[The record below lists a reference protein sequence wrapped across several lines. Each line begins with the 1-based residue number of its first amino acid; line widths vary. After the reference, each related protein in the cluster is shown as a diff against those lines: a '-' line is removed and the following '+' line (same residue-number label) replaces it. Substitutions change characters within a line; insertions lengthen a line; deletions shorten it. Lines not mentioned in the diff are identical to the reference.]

1 MNMLE
6 ANRSKDVFTRHVDSV
21 LAKCAKIRSL
31 IGDLNRNYS
40 SDPTDKKFLSSI
52 YFSSM
57 NAKLFGFTIM
67 FWIAHSII
75 AAAFHPRAAQT
86 LNNDLGVL
94 DQEYNK
100 LSEHVA
106 QGERDNYDDE
116 WLTSM
121 FQGIHV

>member
-40 SDPTDKKFLSSI
+40 SDPTAEKFLSSI

-67 FWIAHSII
+67 F
-75 AAAFHPRAAQT
+75 
-86 LNNDLGVL
+86 
-94 DQEYNK
+94 
-100 LSEHVA
+100 
-106 QGERDNYDDE
+106 
-116 WLTSM
+116 
-121 FQGIHV
+121 